1 MAIEIKDATIEL
13 WIRDGVQT
21 AINSMMRDGYG
32 TGAKLKSAM
41 EKAIAESQEQ
51 ITVAMVH
58 AIAKAC
64 VSPNFL
70 MAIEKDIATALASQY
85 RGAFE
90 GVIRA
95 AAKQAA
101 HTDVV
106 AQRVIEMT
114 RKAAGVE

>member
-1 MAIEIKDATIEL
+1 MTIEIKDATIEL
-13 WIRDGVQT
+13 WVRDGVQN
-21 AINSMMRDGYG
+21 AINSMMRDNYG

-51 ITVAMVH
+51 ITVAMIH

-85 RGAFE
+85 RGAFD

-106 AQRVIEMT
+106 AQRVIELT